1 MQPHE
6 VARLIDVHPNT
17 IRTWTADDRYRRF
30 FSATAQGGGGQAR
43 DLTDDD
49 IRVVNYINHLKDQGR
64 QADEV
69 EASLEQAMLR
79 GLDTLPMPRQTDAI
93 VPTPV
98 IPVQA
103 AEAAL
108 RGKQDELEIY
118 RERLQELRE
127 LVEYERQRANQE
139 RERLDLSTDK
149 IAQLNHK
156 IGSLETKVEM
166 LEQQLKRE
174 G

>member
-43 DLTDDD
+43 DLMDDD

-69 EASLEQAMLR
+69 EASLEQAKLR

-98 IPVQA
+98 IPIQA

-108 RGKQDELEIY
+108 RGKQDALEIMREEM
-118 RERLQELRE
+118 RERLQEMRE
-127 LVEYERQRANQE
+127 LVEYERSRATDE
-139 RERLDLSTDK
+139 RNRYEASNEKVRELERQVGK
-149 IAQLNHK
+149 
-156 IGSLETKVEM
+156 LEGK
-166 LEQQLKRE
+166 LL
-174 G
+174 